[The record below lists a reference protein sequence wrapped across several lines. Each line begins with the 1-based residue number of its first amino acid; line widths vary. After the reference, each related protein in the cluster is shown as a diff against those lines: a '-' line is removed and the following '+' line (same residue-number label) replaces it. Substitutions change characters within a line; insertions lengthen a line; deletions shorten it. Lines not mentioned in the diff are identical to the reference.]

1 MSSGQVFASII
12 GAIAAV
18 LVAIINNWE
27 KIGPPVVISP
37 SPLPTA
43 LSTPPQAPISPS
55 LSSLYTPEIKSVI
68 QNALLTG
75 QQSYKNLDE
84 SLLEK
89 VFVGEALTLLQG
101 SINDFKS
108 RGVRIDT
115 QYSNIQYG
123 DISFTD
129 SPLRVNVEF
138 TRIVRVFEHSI
149 DTDKCMG
156 STPEYSQSFTYSL
169 KQQSDKWVIFGI
181 VLNTPTP
188 PKNSSC
194 N

>member
-12 GAIAAV
+12 AAIAAV
-18 LVAIINNWE
+18 LVAIINNWD
-27 KIGPPVVISP
+27 KIVPEPNP
-37 SPLPTA
+37 SP
-43 LSTPPQAPISPS
+43 TPPPTTS

-101 SINDFKS
+101 SINDFKN

-115 QYSNIQYG
+115 QYNSNIQYG

-138 TRIVRVFEHSI
+138 TRIVRFSSI
-149 DTDKCMG
+149 LLTRINVWDLL
-156 STPEYSQSFTYSL
+156 QN
-169 KQQSDKWVIFGI
+169 I
-181 VLNTPTP
+181 
-188 PKNSSC
+188 PKV
-194 N
+194 